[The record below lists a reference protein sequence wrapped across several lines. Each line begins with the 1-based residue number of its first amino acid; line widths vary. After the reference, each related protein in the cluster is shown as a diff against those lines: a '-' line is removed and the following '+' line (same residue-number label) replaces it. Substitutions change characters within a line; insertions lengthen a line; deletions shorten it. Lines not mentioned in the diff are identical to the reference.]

1 MWILPALITVA
12 LLLAIFVCGVRAVWS
27 DLRARRWLWA
37 LAGTIATVAGFGAL
51 LLVVSFAGIS
61 GQVGL

>member
-1 MWILPALITVA
+1 MWMMPALVTVA
-12 LLLAIFVCGVRAVWS
+12 LILVVLACGVRAVWH

-37 LAGTIATVAGFGAL
+37 LAGTIATLSGLGAL
-51 LLVVSFAGIS
+51 VLVVSFAGIS